1 MGQDHEDLAALL
13 PNLANQMRGLLS
25 NLYLAASQ
33 AIPAEA
39 REQDPALDA
48 KAAVLDQSFYRLL
61 RLVNS
66 LSSAEY
72 LAAAQPAA
80 LRDAD
85 LVKLIGEVCESAGDL
100 AEMLGI
106 HLKFICA
113 MERRICAVHAGAME
127 QLLYHLLSNA
137 LKFTPAGGT
146 VTVELKKSGGELLLS
161 VADTGCGISPEQ
173 MEHLF
178 DGYLHTQAVPRRGL
192 GLGLPLCRAIAERHG
207 GCIAVKSVPGQGS
220 CFTVFLPD
228 RQSYDAS
235 VTGFNGQDI
244 LVADTDLKEN
254 ECREIVIRYQFDS
267 LDGDCQLIY
276 ISPDLEEQVLSESAS
291 GSVAV
296 QLQAGANYIGITG
309 TDYSGAIQITVG

>member
-1 MGQDHEDLAALL
+1 MGQVQEDLAALL

-39 REQDPALDA
+39 REQDPVLDA

-113 MERRICAVHAGAME
+113 MERRICAVHAGTME

-146 VTVELKKSGGELLLS
+146 VTVELKKSGYRLRN
-161 VADTGCGISPEQ
+161 
-173 MEHLF
+173 F
-178 DGYLHTQAVPRRGL
+178 
-192 GLGLPLCRAIAERHG
+192 
-207 GCIAVKSVPGQGS
+207 
-220 CFTVFLPD
+220 
-228 RQSYDAS
+228 
-235 VTGFNGQDI
+235 
-244 LVADTDLKEN
+244 
-254 ECREIVIRYQFDS
+254 
-267 LDGDCQLIY
+267 
-276 ISPDLEEQVLSESAS
+276 
-291 GSVAV
+291 
-296 QLQAGANYIGITG
+296 AGA
-309 TDYSGAIQITVG
+309 DGASL

>member
-1 MGQDHEDLAALL
+1 MIVLCHLRRKKVFPVGQVQEDLAALL

-39 REQDPALDA
+39 REQDPVLDA

-127 QLLYHLLSNA
+127 QL
-137 LKFTPAGGT
+137 PE
-146 VTVELKKSGGELLLS
+146 EL
-161 VADTGCGISPEQ
+161 
-173 MEHLF
+173 
-178 DGYLHTQAVPRRGL
+178 RRR
-192 GLGLPLCRAIAERHG
+192 RA
-207 GCIAVKSVPGQGS
+207 
-220 CFTVFLPD
+220 
-228 RQSYDAS
+228 
-235 VTGFNGQDI
+235 
-244 LVADTDLKEN
+244 
-254 ECREIVIRYQFDS
+254 EIVMELQMSAAFDFA
-267 LDGDCQLIY
+267 DRCVGRT
-276 ISPDLEEQVLSESAS
+276 LEVL
-291 GSVAV
+291 V
-296 QLQAGANYIGITG
+296 
-309 TDYSGAIQITVG
+309 

>member
-1 MGQDHEDLAALL
+1 MLAVGRKKVYLSMEQSQDLSALL
-13 PNLANQMRGLLS
+13 PNIANQMRGLLS
-25 NLYLAASQ
+25 SLHLAAAQ
-33 AIPAEA
+33 AIPAQA

-113 MERRICAVHAGAME
+113 MERRICAVHAGTME

-146 VTVELKKSGGELLLS
+146 VTVELKKSGETLRLTVS
-161 VADTGCGISPEQ
+161 DTGCGIPPER
-173 MEHLF
+173 MAHLF
-178 DGYLHTQAVPRRGL
+178 DGCFQPGHPTPAPYGL
-192 GLGLPLCRAIAERHG
+192 GLGLPLCRAIAEKHG
-207 GCIAVKSVPGQGS
+207 GSITVESAPGKGS
-220 CFTVFLPD
+220 RFMVTLPD
-228 RQSYDAS
+228 RQLGSQLSDIPSVYNGGFSRPLLGLADALPS
-235 VTGFNGQDI
+235 DAFAVRN
-244 LVADTDLKEN
+244 
-254 ECREIVIRYQFDS
+254 
-267 LDGDCQLIY
+267 
-276 ISPDLEEQVLSESAS
+276 LE
-291 GSVAV
+291 
-296 QLQAGANYIGITG
+296 
-309 TDYSGAIQITVG
+309 

>member
-1 MGQDHEDLAALL
+1 MIVLCHLRRKKVFPVGQVQEDLAALL

-39 REQDPALDA
+39 REQDPVLDA

-113 MERRICAVHAGAME
+113 MERRICAVHAGTME

-146 VTVELKKSGGELLLS
+146 VTVELKKSGETLRLTVS
-161 VADTGCGISPEQ
+161 DTGCGIPPER
-173 MEHLF
+173 MAHLF
-178 DGYLHTQAVPRRGL
+178 DGCFQPGHPSPAPYGL
-192 GLGLPLCRAIAERHG
+192 GLGLPLCRAIAEKHG
-207 GCIAVKSVPGQGS
+207 GSITVESAPGKGS
-220 CFTVFLPD
+220 RFMVTLPD
-228 RQSYDAS
+228 RQLGSQLSDIPSVYNGGFSRPLLGLADALPS
-235 VTGFNGQDI
+235 DAFAVRN
-244 LVADTDLKEN
+244 
-254 ECREIVIRYQFDS
+254 
-267 LDGDCQLIY
+267 
-276 ISPDLEEQVLSESAS
+276 LE
-291 GSVAV
+291 
-296 QLQAGANYIGITG
+296 
-309 TDYSGAIQITVG
+309 

>member
-1 MGQDHEDLAALL
+1 MEQHGTEAALL
-13 PNLANQMRGLLS
+13 PNIANQMRSLLS

-33 AIPAEA
+33 VIPPEQ

-48 KAAVLDQSFYRLL
+48 KAAILEQSFFRLL

-66 LSSAEY
+66 MSAAEY
-72 LAAAQPAA
+72 LSDSQTLS

-85 LVKLIGEVCESAGDL
+85 LVKLVSEVCESSADL
-100 AEMLGI
+100 AEQLGI
-106 HLKFICA
+106 QLKFVCA
-113 MERRICAVHAGAME
+113 MDRRVCAIHPAAVE
-127 QLLYHLLSNA
+127 QMLYHLLSNA

-207 GCIAVKSVPGQGS
+207 GGIAVKSVPGQGS

-228 RQSYDAS
+228 RQSGTQVSDVMPLYAS
-235 VTGFNGQDI
+235 GFNRPLMGLADALPAAAYTIRNQD
-244 LVADTDLKEN
+244 
-254 ECREIVIRYQFDS
+254 
-267 LDGDCQLIY
+267 
-276 ISPDLEEQVLSESAS
+276 
-291 GSVAV
+291 
-296 QLQAGANYIGITG
+296 
-309 TDYSGAIQITVG
+309 

>member
-1 MGQDHEDLAALL
+1 MIVLCHLRRKKVFPVGQVQEDLAALL

-39 REQDPALDA
+39 REQDPVLDA

-61 RLVNS
+61 RLGNS

-100 AEMLGI
+100 
-106 HLKFICA
+106 
-113 MERRICAVHAGAME
+113 
-127 QLLYHLLSNA
+127 LSNA

-161 VADTGCGISPEQ
+161 VTDTGCGISPEQ

-207 GCIAVKSVPGQGS
+207 GGIAVESVPGQGS

-228 RQSYDAS
+228 RQSGTQVSDVTPLYAS
-235 VTGFNGQDI
+235 GFNRPLMGLADALPAAAYTIRNQD
-244 LVADTDLKEN
+244 
-254 ECREIVIRYQFDS
+254 
-267 LDGDCQLIY
+267 
-276 ISPDLEEQVLSESAS
+276 
-291 GSVAV
+291 
-296 QLQAGANYIGITG
+296 
-309 TDYSGAIQITVG
+309 

>member
-1 MGQDHEDLAALL
+1 MIVLCHLRRKKVFPVGQVQEDLAALL

-33 AIPAEA
+33 AIPAKA
-39 REQDPALDA
+39 REQDPVLDA

-146 VTVELKKSGGELLLS
+146 VTVELKKSGETLRLTVS
-161 VADTGCGISPEQ
+161 DTGCGIPPER
-173 MEHLF
+173 MAHLF
-178 DGYLHTQAVPRRGL
+178 DGCFQPGHPTPVPYGL
-192 GLGLPLCRAIAERHG
+192 GLGLPLCRAIAEKHG
-207 GCIAVKSVPGQGS
+207 GSITVESAPGKGS
-220 CFTVFLPD
+220 RFMVSLPD
-228 RQSYDAS
+228 RQLGSQLSDIPSIYNGGFSRPLLGLADALPS
-235 VTGFNGQDI
+235 DAFAVRN
-244 LVADTDLKEN
+244 
-254 ECREIVIRYQFDS
+254 
-267 LDGDCQLIY
+267 
-276 ISPDLEEQVLSESAS
+276 LE
-291 GSVAV
+291 
-296 QLQAGANYIGITG
+296 
-309 TDYSGAIQITVG
+309 